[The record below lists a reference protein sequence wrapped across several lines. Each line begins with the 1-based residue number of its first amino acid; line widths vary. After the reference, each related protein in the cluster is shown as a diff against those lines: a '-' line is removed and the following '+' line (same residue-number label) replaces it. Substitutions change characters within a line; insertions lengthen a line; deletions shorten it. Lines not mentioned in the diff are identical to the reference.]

1 MTVTV
6 LIKVLYDVK
15 QQGKVTFT
23 AGHFA
28 WCQALNETTVFNLCL
43 TQYWTF
49 MLWSTA
55 FKIGYPLTLSHDCIV
70 GSGAQLIE
78 VARF

>member
-49 MLWSTA
+49 M
-55 FKIGYPLTLSHDCIV
+55 
-70 GSGAQLIE
+70 
-78 VARF
+78 